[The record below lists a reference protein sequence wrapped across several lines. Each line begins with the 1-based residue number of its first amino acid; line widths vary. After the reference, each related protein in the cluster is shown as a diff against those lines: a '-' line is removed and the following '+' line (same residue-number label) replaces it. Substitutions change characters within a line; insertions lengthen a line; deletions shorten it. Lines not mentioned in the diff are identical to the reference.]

1 MKTLNLSLKLLAIIP
16 TMILFISMTNLMA
29 QDYLITFAGEG
40 ASNTVGSV
48 KIENLNQGTSSML
61 NGADILHLKAVV
73 TGIETA
79 GEDGSGN
86 IFFYP
91 NPMKDLTKM
100 QFFMPETG
108 EAVITLYDISGR
120 KIAQKQ
126 DLLSQGKQA
135 YQIEGIAQGLFIVM
149 ISSDRCRFTGR
160 LLSSGSGNKAAR
172 IEYENSLALKE
183 KVSDSKGTASEII
196 MQYTAGD
203 RLKLTAVSGN
213 YSTIVTDVPTKSKVI
228 NFNFVPVTD
237 GDGNNYPVVQIGSLL
252 WMAENL
258 KTTKY
263 NDFTGIPLAEAN
275 FNLTTPA
282 YCWYNN
288 DATTNKN
295 IYGALYNWYTVNT
308 GKLCPL
314 GWRVPND
321 NEWTALTDYLGG
333 EPVAGG
339 KLKETGVIHW
349 LSPAGSTNETGFTAL
364 PGGYRLSNGT
374 FSHLRYNGNWWSS
387 TVSEYGTSARFRTV
401 SQGTSEITK
410 GWNSLPIGFSVR
422 CVRD

>member
-1 MKTLNLSLKLLAIIP
+1 MKTPNHSLKSLAIIP
-16 TMILFISMTNLMA
+16 TMILFASITDLTA
-29 QDYLITFAGEG
+29 QDYLITFAGAG
-40 ASNTVGSV
+40 ASNTVGTV

-61 NGADILHLKAVV
+61 NGTDVLHLKAVV
-73 TGIETA
+73 TSVEAVGP
-79 GEDGSGN
+79 DVSGN
-86 IFFYP
+86 IVFYP

-100 QFFMPETG
+100 QFFMPESG
-108 EAVITLYDISGR
+108 EVLINMYDISGR
-120 KIAQKQ
+120 KIVQKQ
-126 DLLSQGKQA
+126 DLLSQGKQT
-135 YQIEGIAQGLFIVM
+135 YQIEGIAQGLFIVI
-149 ISSDRCRFTGR
+149 ISSDRYRFSGR

-172 IEYENSLALKE
+172 IEYENSLVLNE
-183 KVSDSKGTASEII
+183 KVSDSKGTTSEIM

-213 YSTIVTDVPTKSKVI
+213 YSTIVTDIPTQSKTVT
-228 NFNFVPVTD
+228 FNFVPVTD

-263 NDFTGIPLAEAN
+263 NDFTVIPLAETN

-295 IYGALYNWYTVNT
+295 TYGALYNWYTVNT
-308 GKLCPL
+308 GKLCPV

-333 EPVAGG
+333 ETVAGG
-339 KLKETGVIHW
+339 KLKETGAIHW
-349 LSPAGSTNETGFTAL
+349 LSQVGSTNETGFTAL

-374 FSHLRYNGNWWSS
+374 FSHLRYSGNWWSS

-410 GWNSLPIGFSVR
+410 GWNSVPIGYSVR